1 MNAADF
7 VMRTVR
13 FLAPL
18 TVLLATQAF
27 AQTRELAT
35 SGALLDR
42 VAAVVNDGVVLK
54 SEVDQQIQMVSERL
68 QQQRT
73 ELPPENVLR
82 QQILERLV
90 LQEIQLQRADRGGVK
105 ISDEML
111 NNALKD
117 VAERNKLTLDQ
128 LPRALEA
135 QGVNYSA
142 YRESIRKEM
151 TITML
156 RQRDV
161 LTHIIV
167 TPREVDQY
175 LAKQSGSIE
184 NQEFNVSHILLAL
197 PQAATPGQLEEVGA
211 RAKDIYER
219 AHNGEDFA
227 QLAVTYSNSQTA
239 LEGGSLGWRKGPQ
252 LPSFIADLVGHMQPG
267 DIAEPVRTPSGFHII
282 KLNERRGAEQQV
294 MVNQVHARHIL
305 MRTNE
310 LQDDATVRQK
320 LEAIRKRI
328 LDGEDFAGLAA
339 ITSEDP
345 GSAADGGDLGW
356 AAPGSYAPE
365 FAKTLEGMQDNEIS
379 EPFQTQFG
387 WHIVQLLGR
396 RTHDNTDE
404 VRRQR
409 AFAALRDSKAD
420 EETELWLRRLRDE
433 AFVEYK
439 M

>member
-1 MNAADF
+1 
-7 VMRTVR
+7 MRTVR
-13 FLAPL
+13 FIAPL

-35 SGALLDR
+35 SGTLLDR

-135 QGVNYSA
+135 QGINYSA

-161 LTHIIV
+161 LSHIIV

-175 LAKQSGSIE
+175 LAKQSSSIE

-197 PQAATPGQLEEVGA
+197 PQAATPGQLEEVSA

-219 AHNGEDFA
+219 ARNGEDFA

-239 LEGGSLGWRKGPQ
+239 LDGGSLGWRKGPQ
-252 LPSFIADLVGHMQPG
+252 LPGFIADLVGHMQPG
-267 DIAEPVRTPSGFHII
+267 DIGEPVRTPSGFHIV

-356 AAPGSYAPE
+356 AAPGSYVPE
-365 FAKTLEGMQDNEIS
+365 FAKTLDGMTDNEIS

-404 VRRQR
+404 VRRQH

>member
-1 MNAADF
+1 
-7 VMRTVR
+7 MRPFR
-13 FLAPL
+13 FLLVPVA
-18 TVLLATQAF
+18 LLSAVAF
-27 AQTRELAT
+27 GQTRELAS
-35 SGALLDR
+35 SGVLLDR

-54 SEVDQQIQMVSERL
+54 SEVDAQTQMISERL

-73 ELPPENVLR
+73 ELPPANVLR

-105 ISDEML
+105 VSDEML

-117 VAERNKLTLDQ
+117 VAKRNQIPLDQ
-128 LPRALEA
+128 LPTALEA
-135 QGVNYSA
+135 QGISYSA
-142 YRESIRKEM
+142 YRDSIRKEM
-151 TITML
+151 TITLL

-161 LTHIIV
+161 LSKIIV

-197 PQAATPGQLEEVGA
+197 PQAATPGQLDEVSA
-211 RAKDIYER
+211 RAQEIYER
-219 AHNGEDFA
+219 AKKGEDFA

-239 LEGGSLGWRKGPQ
+239 LDGGSLGWRKGPQ
-252 LPSFIADLVGHMQPG
+252 LPGFVGDLVAKMQPG
-267 DIAEPVRTPSGFHII
+267 EIAAPVRTPSGFHII
-282 KLNERRGAEQQV
+282 KLNEKRGAEEQV
-294 MVNQVHARHIL
+294 MVNQVHVRHIL

-310 LQDDATVRQK
+310 LQDDATVKQK
-320 LEAIRKRI
+320 LAAIRQRI
-328 LDGEDFAGLAA
+328 LNGEDFAGLASV
-339 ITSEDP
+339 TSEDT
-345 GSAADGGDLGW
+345 GSAAEGGDLGW
-356 AAPGSYAPE
+356 ESPTSFAPE
-365 FAKTLEGMQDNEIS
+365 FSKVVTELKENEIS

-387 WHIVQLLGR
+387 WHIAQLLGT

-404 VRRQR
+404 VRRQK
-409 AFAALRDSKAD
+409 AYVALRDSKAD

>member
-1 MNAADF
+1 
-7 VMRTVR
+7 MRPFR
-13 FLAPL
+13 FLLVPVA
-18 TVLLATQAF
+18 LLSGVAF
-27 AQTRELAT
+27 GQTRELAS
-35 SGALLDR
+35 SGVLLDR

-54 SEVDQQIQMVSERL
+54 SEVDAQTQMISERL

-73 ELPPENVLR
+73 ELPPANVLR

-105 ISDEML
+105 VSDEML

-117 VAERNKLTLDQ
+117 VAKRNQIPLDQ
-128 LPRALEA
+128 LPTALEA
-135 QGVNYSA
+135 QGISYSA
-142 YRESIRKEM
+142 YRDSIRKEM
-151 TITML
+151 TITLL

-161 LTHIIV
+161 LSKIIV

-184 NQEFNVSHILLAL
+184 NQEFNVSHILLSL
-197 PQAATPGQLEEVGA
+197 PQAATPGQLDEVSA
-211 RAKDIYER
+211 RAREIYER
-219 AHNGEDFA
+219 ARKGEDFA

-239 LEGGSLGWRKGPQ
+239 LDGGSLGWRKGPQ
-252 LPSFIADLVGHMQPG
+252 LPGFVADLVAKMQPG

-282 KLNERRGAEQQV
+282 KLNEKRGAEEQV
-294 MVNQVHARHIL
+294 MVNQVHVRHIL

-310 LQDDATVRQK
+310 LQDDATVKQK
-320 LEAIRKRI
+320 LEAIRQRI
-328 LDGEDFAGLAA
+328 LNGEDFAGLASV
-339 ITSEDP
+339 TSEDT
-345 GSAADGGDLGW
+345 GSAAEGGDLGW
-356 AAPGSYAPE
+356 ESPNSFAPE
-365 FAKTLEGMQDNEIS
+365 FSKVVTALKENEIS
-379 EPFQTQFG
+379 EPFQTQYG
-387 WHIVQLLGR
+387 WHIAQLLGT

-404 VRRQR
+404 VKRQK
-409 AFAALRDSKAD
+409 AYVALRDSKAD

>member
-1 MNAADF
+1 MRPFTLFF
-7 VMRTVR
+7 VPI
-13 FLAPL
+13 A
-18 TVLLATQAF
+18 LLSSVAF
-27 AQTRELAT
+27 GQTRELAS
-35 SGALLDR
+35 SGVLLDR

-54 SEVDQQIQMVSERL
+54 SEVDAQTQMITERL

-73 ELPPENVLR
+73 ELPPANVLR

-105 ISDEML
+105 VSDEML

-117 VAERNKLTLDQ
+117 VAARNKIPLDQ
-128 LPRALEA
+128 LPTALEA
-135 QGVNYSA
+135 QGISYSA
-142 YRESIRKEM
+142 YRDSIRKEM
-151 TITML
+151 TITLL

-161 LTHIIV
+161 LSKIIV

-184 NQEFNVSHILLAL
+184 NQEFNVSHILLSL
-197 PQAATPGQLEEVGA
+197 PQAATPGQLEEVSA
-211 RAKDIYER
+211 RAQEIYQR
-219 AHNGEDFA
+219 AKKGEDFA

-239 LEGGSLGWRKGPQ
+239 LDGGSLGWRKGPQ
-252 LPSFIADLVGHMQPG
+252 LPGFVADLVAKMQPG

-282 KLNERRGAEQQV
+282 KLNEKRGAEEQV
-294 MVNQVHARHIL
+294 MVNQVHVRHIL

-310 LQDDATVRQK
+310 LQDDATVKQK
-320 LEAIRKRI
+320 LEAIRQRI
-328 LDGEDFAGLAA
+328 LNGEDFAGLASV
-339 ITSEDP
+339 TSEDT
-345 GSAADGGDLGW
+345 GSAAEGGDLGW
-356 AAPGSYAPE
+356 ESPNTFAPE
-365 FAKTLEGMQDNEIS
+365 FASVVSGLKENEIS

-387 WHIVQLLGR
+387 WHIAQLLGT

-404 VRRQR
+404 VRRQH
-409 AFAALRDSKAD
+409 AYVALRDSKAD

>member
-1 MNAADF
+1 
-7 VMRTVR
+7 MRFAR

-18 TVLLATQAF
+18 LLVLLSPYVF
-27 AQTRELAT
+27 AQSRELAT
-35 SGALLDR
+35 SGTLLDR

-54 SEVDQQIQMVSERL
+54 SEVDDQVEMVTARL

-73 ELPPENVLR
+73 ELPPGNVLR

-90 LQEIQLQRADRGGVK
+90 VQEIQLQRADKGGVK
-105 ISDEML
+105 VSDEML
-111 NNALKD
+111 NNSLRE

-128 LPRALEA
+128 LPGALES
-135 QGVNYSA
+135 QGINYAA
-142 YRESIRKEM
+142 YRDSLRKEM
-151 TITML
+151 TISLL
-156 RQRDV
+156 RRRDV
-161 LTHIIV
+161 LERIIV
-167 TPREVDQY
+167 TPREIDQY

-184 NQEFNVSHILLAL
+184 NQEFNISHILVAL
-197 PQAATPGQLEEVGA
+197 PQAATPGQLEEANA

-219 AHNGEDFA
+219 AAKGEDFA

-239 LEGGSLGWRKGPQ
+239 LDGGSLGWRKGPQ
-252 LPSFIADLVGHMQPG
+252 LPTFIADLVAHMQPG

-282 KLNERRGAEQQV
+282 KLNERRGADEQV
-294 MVNQVHARHIL
+294 MINQVHARHIL
-305 MRTNE
+305 MRPNE

-328 LDGEDFAGLAA
+328 LAGEDFAGLAS
-339 ITSEDP
+339 ISSEDP
-345 GSAADGGDLGW
+345 GSANQGGDLGW
-356 AAPGSYAPE
+356 ESPDSFAPE
-365 FAKTLEGMQDNEIS
+365 FAHVLNGLQENEIS

-409 AFAALRDSKAD
+409 AYAALREGKAD

-433 AFVEYK
+433 AYVEYK

>member
-1 MNAADF
+1 
-7 VMRTVR
+7 MRLSR
-13 FLAPL
+13 LLIPSLA
-18 TVLLATQAF
+18 LLSGVAL

-35 SGALLDR
+35 SGVLLDR

-54 SEVDQQIQMVSERL
+54 SEVDAQTQMITERL
-68 QQQRT
+68 QQQHT
-73 ELPPENVLR
+73 ELPPANVLR

-105 ISDEML
+105 VSDEML

-117 VAERNKLTLDQ
+117 VAERNHIHLDQ
-128 LPRALEA
+128 LPTALES
-135 QGVNYSA
+135 QGINYAA
-142 YRESIRKEM
+142 YRDSVRKEM
-151 TITML
+151 TITLL

-161 LTHIIV
+161 LTKIIV
-167 TPREVDQY
+167 TPREVEQY
-175 LAKQSGSIE
+175 LAKQSTSIE
-184 NQEFNVSHILLAL
+184 NQEFNVSHILLSL
-197 PQAATPGQLEEVGA
+197 PQAATPGQLEEVSA
-211 RAKDIYER
+211 RAQDIYQR
-219 AHNGEDFA
+219 AKKGEDFA

-239 LEGGSLGWRKGPQ
+239 LDGGSLGWRKGPQ
-252 LPSFIADLVGHMQPG
+252 LPGFVADLVSKMQPG

-282 KLNERRGAEQQV
+282 KLNEKRGADEQV
-294 MVNQVHARHIL
+294 MVNQVHVRHIL

-320 LEAIRKRI
+320 LEAIRQRI
-328 LDGEDFAGLAA
+328 LNGEDFTGLAQV
-339 ITSEDP
+339 TSEDP

-356 AAPGSYAPE
+356 AAPNTFAPE
-365 FAKTLEGMQDNEIS
+365 FAKVVSDLKENEIS

-387 WHIVQLLGR
+387 WHIAQLLGT

-409 AFAALRDSKAD
+409 AYVALRDSKAD

>member
-1 MNAADF
+1 
-7 VMRTVR
+7 MRPFR
-13 FLAPL
+13 FLLVPVA
-18 TVLLATQAF
+18 LLSAVAF
-27 AQTRELAT
+27 GQTRELAS
-35 SGALLDR
+35 SGVLLDR

-54 SEVDQQIQMVSERL
+54 SEVDAQTQMISERL

-73 ELPPENVLR
+73 ELPPANVLR

-105 ISDEML
+105 VSDEML

-117 VAERNKLTLDQ
+117 VAKRNQIPLDQ
-128 LPRALEA
+128 LPSALEA
-135 QGVNYSA
+135 QGISYSA
-142 YRESIRKEM
+142 YRDSIRKEM
-151 TITML
+151 TITLL

-161 LTHIIV
+161 LSKIIV

-197 PQAATPGQLEEVGA
+197 PQAATPGQLDEVSA
-211 RAKDIYER
+211 RAQEIYER
-219 AHNGEDFA
+219 AKKGEDFA

-239 LEGGSLGWRKGPQ
+239 LDGGSLGWRKGPQ
-252 LPSFIADLVGHMQPG
+252 LPGFVGDLVAKMQPG
-267 DIAEPVRTPSGFHII
+267 EIAAPVRTPSGFHII
-282 KLNERRGAEQQV
+282 KLNEKRGAEEQV
-294 MVNQVHARHIL
+294 MVNQVHVRHIL

-310 LQDDATVRQK
+310 LQDDATVKQK
-320 LEAIRKRI
+320 LAAIRQRI
-328 LDGEDFAGLAA
+328 LNGEDFAGLASV
-339 ITSEDP
+339 TSEDT
-345 GSAADGGDLGW
+345 GSAAEGGDLGW
-356 AAPGSYAPE
+356 ESPTSFAPE
-365 FAKTLEGMQDNEIS
+365 FSKVVTELKENEIS

-387 WHIVQLLGR
+387 WHIAQLLGT

-404 VRRQR
+404 VRRQK
-409 AFAALRDSKAD
+409 AYVALRDSKAD